1 MRLIDKTP
9 FLEEDGSISIIN
21 RIQGTLKNGFS
32 WYSNLEAQ
40 SKTVAYFEKQFD
52 NKFTL
57 IRNHTLG
64 ASKITIP
71 FILIGTPGVYVF
83 MVTNLEGTYRAKG
96 SNWGKV
102 DGEKYKEASI
112 NLIKRTTQ
120 FAKAVD
126 VYLDKQGIELPQP
139 IVPILLTLNPGMHI
153 ETVRPA
159 VRIVMR
165 DALDRFAVEVRQTP
179 PIMAR
184 EDVHVV
190 SEAVLNPLR
199 KKSTT
204 PAPIAEHHAGETTD
218 DTPAYDLY
226 GDGQP
231 TTESGAFGDIGFSF
245 DDEENPAPEEEMA
258 PAIPAMEPARPRP
271 ASKKSRKPSNSGLF
285 GMTNKQLIILAAM
298 AGFVALML
306 IVIIIAALMSL

>member
-9 FLEEDGSISIIN
+9 FLEEDGSISVIN

-40 SKTVAYFEKQFD
+40 SKTVAFFEKQFD

-64 ASKITIP
+64 ASQITIP

-83 MVTNLEGTYRAKG
+83 MITNLEGTYRAKS

-102 DGEKYKEASI
+102 EGEKYKEASI
-112 NLIKRTTQ
+112 NLIKRTAQ
-120 FAKAVD
+120 FAKAVE
-126 VYLDKQGIELPQP
+126 VYLQKQDIELPEP
-139 IVPILLTLNPGMHI
+139 IIPILLTLNPRMHL

-165 DALDRFAVEVRQTP
+165 DALERFAVELRQKP

-184 EDVHVV
+184 EDVHSV

-199 KKSTT
+199 KKTSAVAEPKVKETVEGT
-204 PAPIAEHHAGETTD
+204 PAHDP
-218 DTPAYDLY
+218 Y
-226 GDGQP
+226 GDDQAK
-231 TTESGAFGDIGFSF
+231 TESSAFGDVDFSF
-245 DDEENPAPEEEMA
+245 DGDEERPASGENVAPVA
-258 PAIPAMEPARPRP
+258 PALEPARPRP
-271 ASKKSRKPSNSGLF
+271 VAKKSPKPSKSGLF

-298 AGFVALML
+298 AGFVGLVL
-306 IVIIIAALMSL
+306 ILVIIAALISL